1 MRPLTAQ
8 ELLRV
13 WEVGV
18 CESPLD
24 RALTIL
30 RAASPAAS
38 REGLAALSIGA
49 RNARLFRVR
58 AQTFGAQLDGFAECP
73 ECKTQLEFSLD
84 TADIVGLNDAAS
96 ETAIAQAS
104 DCATATTTARASDQ
118 ASGDAIAA
126 TGEAIYQAASNGWQL
141 RFRLP
146 NSADLAVIAQCADT
160 ARARRLLVERCL
172 AQAVHNGAEVAPA
185 TLSEPAIAALANQ
198 MAARD
203 PHATIELDMHC
214 SACDAR
220 WLLDFDIES
229 FFWSEIAAQAKRLLR
244 EVHLLARAYGWREAD
259 ILAMSA
265 TRRQLYLEMIGG

>member
-18 CESPLD
+18 GKSSLD

-30 RAASPAAS
+30 QMAFPAVS
-38 REGLAALSIGA
+38 RDALAALSIGQ
-49 RNARLFRVR
+49 RNARLFRLR
-58 AQTFGAQLDGFAECP
+58 EQTFGARLDGLAECP
-73 ECKTQLEFSLD
+73 ECKAQLEFSLV
-84 TADIVGLNDAAS
+84 TADIVS
-96 ETAIAQAS
+96 
-104 DCATATTTARASDQ
+104 ATDEASDQ
-118 ASGDAIAA
+118 SGDESSSDEIQPSNGAIH
-126 TGEAIYQAASNGWQL
+126 EAASDGWQL

-146 NSADLAVIAQCADT
+146 NSVDLAAIAQCADT
-160 ARARRLLVERCL
+160 SSARRLLVERCL
-172 AQAVHNGAEVAPA
+172 AQAIHNGAEVSAP
-185 TLSEPAIAALANQ
+185 TLSETAIAELANQ

-203 PHATIELDMHC
+203 PHATLELELQC

-229 FFWSEIAAQAKRLLR
+229 FFWNEIAAQAKRLLR
-244 EVHLLARAYGWREAD
+244 EVHLLARAYGWREAE

-265 TRRQLYLEMIGG
+265 ARRQMYLEMIGG

>member
-13 WEVGV
+13 WEIGVG
-18 CESPLD
+18 EPPLD

-30 RAASPAAS
+30 RAAFPAAS
-38 REGLAALSIGA
+38 REGLAALSIGE

-58 AQTFGAQLDGFAECP
+58 EQTFGAQLDGFTECP
-73 ECKTQLEFSLD
+73 ECQAQLEFSLN
-84 TADIVGLNDAAS
+84 TTDIAGATKQAGGGAAAEAS
-96 ETAIAQAS
+96 EQAN
-104 DCATATTTARASDQ
+104 
-118 ASGDAIAA
+118 GDAIESSGR
-126 TGEAIYQAASNGWQL
+126 TIHEAASDGWQL

-146 NSADLAVIAQCADT
+146 NSTDLGVVAQCADA

-172 AQAVHNGAEVAPA
+172 GQAVHNGAEVSPSA
-185 TLSEPAIAALANQ
+185 LSETGIAELASQ

-203 PHATIELDMHC
+203 PQATIELDMHC

-220 WLLDFDIES
+220 WLSDFDIEA
-229 FFWSEIAAQAKRLLR
+229 FFWGEIAALAKRLLR

-259 ILAMSA
+259 ILALSA
-265 TRRQLYLEMIGG
+265 ARRQVYLEMISG